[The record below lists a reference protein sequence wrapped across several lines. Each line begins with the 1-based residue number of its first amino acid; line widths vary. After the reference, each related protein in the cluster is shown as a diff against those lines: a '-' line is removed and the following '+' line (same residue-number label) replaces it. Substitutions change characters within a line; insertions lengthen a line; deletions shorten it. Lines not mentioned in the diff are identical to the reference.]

1 FAEELWTRRNSHHV
15 AADMSDSD
23 SDLQPLRKKVKKT
36 SKVSKVRADA
46 DDDSDF
52 DDDQPLTKLKA
63 PKKSAKV
70 DKTAS
75 KPTAAKKTSPV
86 KKASAKKVS
95 AKDSK
100 TKTAAKKKPA
110 VKVKAEAGSVRK
122 LKVQSKSERLDM
134 AIKAYR
140 WWNAEE
146 LPEGIQ
152 WRSLEHNGVLFPPS
166 YEPHGIPV
174 LYDGVPVTLTPEQE
188 EIASFFAAMP
198 ADGPQLGNPK
208 TAAMF
213 TKNFFADFKA
223 SLGKNHVIKDIKKCN
238 FEKIQAHLTDL
249 VRRRPSS
256 RGEHPKTGTLKKAVL
271 PEEVTINV
279 GMEDR
284 VPPCLTPGHA
294 WKEVIHRDTVSW
306 LAYWNENVMGGIK
319 YVWLAASS
327 SFKGKA
333 DMEKYEKAR
342 RLKNCIAKIRKD
354 YTDGL
359 TAKDMFTRQRSTA
372 MWVIDV
378 LALRVGNE
386 KGEDEADTVGCCSL
400 RVEHASFNATNCELT
415 LSFLGKDSMPYN
427 NTIQLAVY
435 GTVGEQVFNNLKS
448 FCAKKEPHQD
458 IFHELSVTELN
469 KHLSSLMPGLSA
481 KVFRTFNASVTLEKE
496 LPRVLPGDDV
506 AVKIVSYN
514 DANRKV
520 AILCNHQRSVPK
532 GFGSTVDKMNATLS
546 QLNDQLNELQAMR
559 VAVKKNKPKAIQLRQ
574 DDADDADDADA
585 KKAQLHRFTKV
596 PTNEVPI
603 SAVFPKALRE
613 KFVWSMDVDS
623 NWSF

>member
-1 FAEELWTRRNSHHV
+1 
-15 AADMSDSD
+15 MSDSD

-36 SKVSKVRADA
+36 SKVSKVRAAA

-86 KKASAKKVS
+86 KKVSAKKVS

-110 VKVKAEAGSVRK
+110 VKVKAEAGNVRK

-238 FEKIQAHLTDL
+238 FDKIQAHLADL

-256 RGEHPKTGTLKKAVL
+256 
-271 PEEVTINV
+271 
-279 GMEDR
+279 
-284 VPPCLTPGHA
+284 C
-294 WKEVIHRDTVSW
+294 
-306 LAYWNENVMGGIK
+306 
-319 YVWLAASS
+319 
-327 SFKGKA
+327 
-333 DMEKYEKAR
+333 
-342 RLKNCIAKIRKD
+342 
-354 YTDGL
+354 
-359 TAKDMFTRQRSTA
+359 
-372 MWVIDV
+372 
-378 LALRVGNE
+378 
-386 KGEDEADTVGCCSL
+386 
-400 RVEHASFNATNCELT
+400 
-415 LSFLGKDSMPYN
+415 
-427 NTIQLAVY
+427 
-435 GTVGEQVFNNLKS
+435 
-448 FCAKKEPHQD
+448 
-458 IFHELSVTELN
+458 
-469 KHLSSLMPGLSA
+469 
-481 KVFRTFNASVTLEKE
+481 
-496 LPRVLPGDDV
+496 
-506 AVKIVSYN
+506 
-514 DANRKV
+514 
-520 AILCNHQRSVPK
+520 
-532 GFGSTVDKMNATLS
+532 
-546 QLNDQLNELQAMR
+546 
-559 VAVKKNKPKAIQLRQ
+559 
-574 DDADDADDADA
+574 
-585 KKAQLHRFTKV
+585 
-596 PTNEVPI
+596 
-603 SAVFPKALRE
+603 
-613 KFVWSMDVDS
+613 DS
-623 NWSF
+623 NTMDFSCIFSNCMPNV